1 MERIAMTNFNVYTPS
16 NAPEKSK
23 GLLKGWL
30 EKLGFVP
37 NVIGVMAE
45 SPALLKG
52 YGELS
57 GAFDGGILS
66 PVERMVVKLSISSL
80 NDCGY
85 CVAAHSTVALKAGM
99 PKDVLESL
107 RAEKP
112 IKDGK
117 LEALRLFTVSLAK
130 KLGHVDKHDLEL
142 FYKAG
147 YTKAYVLEV
156 VLGWSVANLGNYVN
170 HIAQPELDKGFEG
183 QRFVGGGKHGG
194 EKVGGKSHVA

>member
-1 MERIAMTNFNVYTPS
+1 MTNFNVYTPAT
-16 NAPEKSK
+16 APEKSK
-23 GLLKGWL
+23 SLLKGWI

-52 YGELS
+52 YADLNGAYES
-57 GAFDGGILS
+57 GIFS
-66 PVERMVVKLSISSL
+66 PVERMIVKLAISSL

-85 CVAAHSTVALKAGM
+85 CIAAHSTIALKAGV

-112 IKDGK
+112 IKDAH
-117 LEALRLFTVSLAK
+117 LEALRVFTVCVAK
-130 KLGHVDKHDLEL
+130 KLGRVDKHDLDL

-147 YTKAYVLEV
+147 YTKGHVLEV
-156 VLGWSVANLGNYVN
+156 ILGWSVANIGNYVN
-170 HIAQPELDKGFEG
+170 HIASPELDKAFEG
-183 QRFVGGGKHGG
+183 QQVVSGKHGH
-194 EKVGGKSHVA
+194 GKASQVA